1 MRKKTRVKVKIRTLL
16 TFVITI
22 VLFGYV
28 SFSVIYYGISK
39 NKFEQEE
46 IALKEK
52 LENLKEQEI
61 DLNSE
66 ISKLKDDDYLARY
79 AREEYSYSKKGEY
92 IIKLEENEEAKEVE
106 IVEKS
111 KITIYYFI
119 PIILIIG
126 VSIFIIFKKKKIKL
140 SKWQFFIIKKWLDF

>member
-140 SKWQFFIIKKWLDF
+140 SK